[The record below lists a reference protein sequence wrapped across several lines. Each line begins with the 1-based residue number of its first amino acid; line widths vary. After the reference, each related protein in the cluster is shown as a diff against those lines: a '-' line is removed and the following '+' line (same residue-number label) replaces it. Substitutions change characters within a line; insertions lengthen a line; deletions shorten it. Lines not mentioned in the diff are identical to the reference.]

1 MLTLFTPIIIKK
13 MVTMTLTIIRF
24 VSAFALSALLAGCGD
39 SANQQDNADTVTT
52 AVSKTDP
59 AGRTDNY
66 NEDRNAYFGDLHVH
80 TMYSFDAFIFGT
92 TSSPD
97 DAYDFAKGGVIRH
110 PGGFDM
116 QLKEP
121 LDFYGVSDHAFYLGS
136 MRSMATPGTALSKM
150 ELAKGMDKLSDGAQR
165 RAKFEEFL
173 VFLGSD
179 RRKEILNPQVFKD
192 AWDDIIGAANRA
204 NDPGKFTA
212 FIAYEYT
219 SSGPDNANLHRNVIF
234 KGDTAP
240 NLPFS
245 RLDSLNPED
254 LWDWM
259 DKKRDEGHESLAIP
273 HNSNGSN
280 GMMFQTTTF
289 EGDALSAAYAEQ
301 RMRNEP
307 LVEISQVKGTSDT
320 HPALSPN
327 DEWADFEIMPY
338 RIATNLDSAIN
349 GSYVREALMNGLKLQ
364 DEENYNPFKFG
375 IIGSSDTHN
384 ASYAGD
390 EDNYWSKVG
399 VVDDTPQKR
408 GSVKLDEPN
417 AEGGDYALNKSYKTW
432 SAAGLAGV
440 WAQENTRD
448 SIYDA
453 FRRKETFGTSGPR
466 IKVRFFAGYD
476 IPALDD
482 EDLLKKAYNNTT
494 MGGDLEATATDKP
507 KFLVLAARDAHSAPL
522 QRIQIVKASMQKGEP
537 VEEVFDVACGDGN
550 SVDPETNRCPD
561 NGAMVDLT
569 DCSYSQDKGSA
580 ELRSVWQ
587 DPSYDATQRAMYYVR
602 VLENPVCRWSTWDAL
617 RAGVEPRA
625 DLHKTIQ
632 ERAWSSPIWVT
643 PLAGH

>member
-1 MLTLFTPIIIKK
+1 MNLIKAASL
-13 MVTMTLTIIRF
+13 V
-24 VSAFALSALLAGCGD
+24 ALSALLIACGD
-39 SANQQDNADTVTT
+39 TSNQQDSAEASSEP
-52 AVSKTDP
+52 AVVPDI
-59 AGRTDNY
+59 AARTPGYSEHN
-66 NEDRNAYFGDLHVH
+66 NAYFGDLHVH

-92 TSSPD
+92 TASPD
-97 DAYDFAKGGVIRH
+97 DAYEFAKGGVLRH

-136 MRSMATPGTALSKM
+136 LRSMATPGSELSK
-150 ELAKGMDKLSDGAQR
+150 LDIANGMDTLSDGLNR
-165 RAKFEEFL
+165 RSKFQEL
-173 VFLGSD
+173 ITFLGTD
-179 RRKEILNPQVFKD
+179 RRDEILNQKVFKE

-204 NDPGKFTA
+204 NDPGKFTS

-219 SSGPDNANLHRNVIF
+219 SSGPGNANLHRNVIF
-234 KGDTAP
+234 KGDEAP

-259 DKKRDEGHESLAIP
+259 DEKRAEGHESLAIP

-280 GMMFQTTTF
+280 GMMFQQTTF
-289 EGDALSAAYAEQ
+289 EGNALDATYAEQ

-338 RIATNLDSAIN
+338 RIATNIDSAIN
-349 GSYVREALMNGLKLQ
+349 GSYVRQAYMNGLKMQ
-364 DEENYNPFKFG
+364 EDEGYNPFKFG
-375 IIGSSDTHN
+375 LIGSSDTHN

-399 VVDDTPQKR
+399 LVDDTPQER

-417 AEGGDYALNKSYKTW
+417 ADGGDYALNKSYKTW

-440 WAQENTRD
+440 WAQENTRA

-476 IPALDD
+476 IPAIDD
-482 EDLLKKAYNNTT
+482 KALLTKAYTNTT
-494 MGGDLEATATDKP
+494 MGGDLIATESDTP
-507 KFLVLAARDAHSAPL
+507 SFLVWAARDANSAPL
-522 QRIQIVKASMQKGEP
+522 QRVQIIKTAVKDGQT
-537 VEEVFDVACGDGN
+537 VEEVFDVACADGN
-550 SVDPETNRCPD
+550 AVDPTTNRCPD
-561 NGAMVDLT
+561 NGARVDLS
-569 DCSYSQDKGSA
+569 DCSYSQDKGAA
-580 ELRSVWQ
+580 ELRTVWQ
-587 DPSYDATQRAMYYVR
+587 DPGYAPSQRAMYYVR
-602 VLENPVCRWSTWDAL
+602 VLENPTCRWSTWDAL
-617 RAGVEPRA
+617 REGVAPREG
-625 DLHKTIQ
+625 LHKTIQ

-643 PLAGH
+643 PLAGQ

>member
-1 MLTLFTPIIIKK
+1 MKLKLNKLASV
-13 MVTMTLTIIRF
+13 M
-24 VSAFALSALLAGCGD
+24 ALSALLVGCTDSITEQSSVDAVADAGAGAG
-39 SANQQDNADTVTT
+39 SK
-52 AVSKTDP
+52 AVM
-59 AGRTDNY
+59 AGRTANY
-66 NEDRNAYFGDLHVH
+66 SEDRNAYFGDLHVH

-136 MRSMATPGTALSKM
+136 LRSMATPGTELSKM
-150 ELAKGMDKLSDGAQR
+150 ALAKGMDSLTDGAKR

-179 RRKEILNPQVFKD
+179 RRNEILNPVVFKE

-204 NDPGKFTA
+204 NNPGKFTA

-234 KGDTAP
+234 KGDKAP
-240 NLPFS
+240 DLPFS

-259 DKKRDEGHESLAIP
+259 DEKRNEGHESLAIP

-280 GMMFQTTTF
+280 GLMFQKTTF
-289 EGDALSAAYAEQ
+289 DGDALSAAYAEQ

-349 GSYVREALMNGLKLQ
+349 GSYVREALANGLKMQ
-364 DEENYNPFKFG
+364 DEEGYNPYKFG

-417 AEGGDYALNKSYKTW
+417 EEGGDYALNKSYKTW

-440 WAQENTRD
+440 WAEENTRD

-482 EDLLKKAYNNTT
+482 KELLKKAYNNTT
-494 MGGDLEATATDKP
+494 MGGDLEATASDKP
-507 KFLVLAARDAHSAPL
+507 SFLVWAARDAHSAPL
-522 QRIQIVKASMQKGEP
+522 QRMQIVKVAMKSGEA
-537 VEEVFDVACGDGN
+537 VEELFDVACGDGN
-550 SVDPETNRCPD
+550 SVNPTTNRCPD
-561 NGAMVDLT
+561 NGARVDLT
-569 DCSYSQDKGSA
+569 DCSYSQDKGAA

-587 DPSYDATQRAMYYVR
+587 DPNYDATERAMYYVR

-617 RAGVEPRA
+617 REGVEPRA

-643 PLAGH
+643 PLAVK